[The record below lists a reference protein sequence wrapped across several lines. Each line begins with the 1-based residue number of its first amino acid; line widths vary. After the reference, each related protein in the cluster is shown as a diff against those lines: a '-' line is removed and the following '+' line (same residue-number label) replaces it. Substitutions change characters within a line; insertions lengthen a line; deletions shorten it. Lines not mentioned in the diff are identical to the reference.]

1 MIYTYQDFLE
11 ATDKASFVLAAIQRY
26 MQSEIYQTA
35 IVADLYDAQRN
46 KTINEVVPKLY
57 NVAGMEIPDFT
68 ASNNKLACNLFN
80 RLNTQRCMYSL
91 ANGVSFVD
99 PYEAARGQA
108 DTTKELLGPN
118 FDHEAKEA
126 GYYSLIHGVS
136 YMFWDLDR
144 VHVFKATETVPLDD
158 EYDGDLKACIRFW
171 RIDQSKP
178 LNAVLYER
186 DGYTKYRTGKNGR
199 LDEYEKK
206 RAYKVTYRYTDASE
220 DVISVEEE
228 NYPFFPVIRMYGSR
242 LKQSTLIGMRE
253 AIDAYD
259 LIKSGFANDLT
270 DCAQVYWIVENYGGM
285 TDEDLSQF
293 LDRLKLNHIANADT
307 QAGGKITPYTQ
318 EIPTNARTQCL
329 SEIKAGIYEDFGAL
343 DVHTISAGSTNDHI
357 DAAYQ
362 PLEENAA
369 DFEYW
374 VGDAITRL
382 LSLQG
387 VDDTPIFHRIRI
399 SNQREQVDMV
409 VQEAEWL
416 DEGTIL
422 RKLPN
427 ITPDEA
433 AAIMIANENED
444 MARTGIVRQQEE
456 QTEEETVEGEQQE

>member
-1 MIYTYQDFLE
+1 MLYTYQDFLD
-11 ATDKASFVLAAIQRY
+11 ATDKASFVLSAIQRY
-26 MQSEIYQTA
+26 QQSELYQTA
-35 IVADLYDAQRN
+35 LVADLYDAQRN
-46 KTINEVVPKLY
+46 KTINDVVPKLF

-91 ANGVSFVD
+91 ANGVSFID
-99 PYEAARGQA
+99 PYEAAKGQE
-108 DTTKELLGPN
+108 DTTKQALGPN
-118 FDHEAKEA
+118 FDHDIKE
-126 GYYSLIHGVS
+126 GSYYALIHGVA
-136 YMFWDLDR
+136 YLFWDMDR

-158 EYDGDLKACIRFW
+158 EYDGDMKACIRFW

-178 LNAVLYER
+178 LNAVLYEA
-186 DGYTKYRTGKNGR
+186 DGYTKYRTGKNGG
-199 LDEYEKK
+199 LEEYEPK
-206 RAYKVTYRYTDASE
+206 RAYKVTYTYTDASDEVLSIEE
-220 DVISVEEE
+220 D
-228 NYPFFPVIRMYGSR
+228 NYPSFPVVRLYASR

-259 LIKSGFANDLT
+259 LIKSGFANDVT

-285 TDEDLSQF
+285 TDDDLAQF
-293 LDRLKLNHIANADT
+293 LDRIKLNHIANADT
-307 QAGGKITPYTQ
+307 QSGGKVTPYTQ

-329 SEIKAGIYEDFGAL
+329 AEIKAGIYEDFGAL
-343 DVHTISAGSTNDHI
+343 DVHTISAGATNDHI

-374 VGDAITRL
+374 VSEAVMKV

-387 VDDTPIFHRIRI
+387 IDDTPVFNRIRI
-399 SNQREQVDMV
+399 SNQNEQVDMV
-409 VQEAEWL
+409 VKEAAWL

-433 AAIMIANENED
+433 AAIMLANEESD
-444 MARTGIVRQQEE
+444 MERMGIVQQQE
-456 QTEEETVEGEQQE
+456 EEETVEGEQQE